1 MLALAF
7 SFSVF
12 IFWTLVGRAVLALAH
27 PRLGILRSWLLAPG
41 LGLATLLMGL
51 MVLNQAG
58 WPIARFAW
66 PLTLALAV
74 AAIVVLIRYRPCT
87 PWRRLTPFFLAA
99 LASLLWTGW
108 PALES
113 GFKWISYGND
123 DMANYCLAAERFAS
137 RGFFDLPTMPELA
150 GRDYSSYYYFMH
162 VSDMMRF
169 GAEHIVAWTASI
181 TGLKAT
187 QTFMPT
193 ILALALT
200 QVFSA
205 GSLVLHAGRWR
216 RRALVTMWLLAVSP
230 LFMLGTLYQ
239 LIAQVGGMSLLL
251 VTVDLLTRSWVTN
264 RRKTLIRYSVLTS
277 LACSALCI
285 YYPEATPFAA
295 LAYIGFVTL
304 WILRKRALPIGHVAL
319 TAYTLAG
326 IALLLRSN
334 LISYVSVFVMQ
345 FTSAMQVSN
354 LLLSLFPYFMLPT
367 GFANIFGW
375 MPIAGDFA
383 EPVVSLSIAG
393 GMLLM
398 VAILARAARDALR
411 LTPAAIL
418 LLVEFTLAVRLFFA
432 GNDFGLYK
440 LAMFM
445 QPVLAAGLAAW
456 VLWLPRPR
464 WSAPMSVLLLA
475 LAAAPT
481 ALVYT
486 VASRGTGSGGL
497 TELRFASK
505 LGLHIPIPAPATAQL
520 AGAVE
525 NVVAAKFAAEE
536 LRGRPLAL
544 VSRDYFYPSTR
555 TDYVHP
561 SLSIRLHPHYADM
574 AQAQPLIDQ
583 RNRDYVTLGYL
594 WQTEFSQ
601 PRVDRPTDF
610 YVFLD
615 QRLSLFNKFGR
626 DYDAPVRSVFR
637 VAPAAAVRNQLV
649 FVHSGMGNH
658 YYLGNRTRISFFQQE
673 SDIYSSGRDFNGLGR
688 FMLLRVEHPS
698 EKIYL
703 RLAATRTMVAGYTAW
718 KPAALVHAAKDHPLG
733 LIGHGAFNLFVGPL
747 VPQMFEGAAYIAI
760 DFVDSPRVI
769 MDYRPGLKNLYNRDV
784 PLDYRR
790 LIGWARDISVIDEQE
805 FSSLHRPRSISKF
818 PTDFADATTLEFVGA
833 YEDGWLSPAA
843 RFILDGAQPGELVR
857 LQGVVP
863 MIPGWPLGNGQM
875 QVTVN
880 GTQSF
885 DLSAATG
892 DFDWL
897 LPIAHP
903 AATTTVDLRFN
914 VSAPLPGRD
923 GRPAAAKLQLLGIAP
938 PAAHGHW
945 DYTQTGSTR
954 LASPGVD
961 QDGWMA
967 RSATLVLPAASTPR
981 ELALRLEYPNWGSAK
996 ETTLH
1001 AQLDSTAPIDQSL
1014 APGQYLTLRL
1024 RVPPSTVPVT
1034 LRLETDGD
1042 FPLPAPDPRRRA
1054 CRLLQVDLT
1063 PMPTASASLSTDGH
1077 WDFTQ
1082 IGTPRLAST
1091 GVDQDGWVTRSAAL
1105 VLPAASSTRE
1115 LTLRLEYPNWGGAQP
1130 TTLHA
1135 QLDSAAPTD
1144 QALVPGQYLTVRLRV
1159 PPSTAPLTLRLVTDS
1174 DFPLPAPD
1182 TRRRAYRLLQADLT
1196 PVPTAN
1202 APTTSTPPLSLKP
1215 AV

>member
-7 SFSVF
+7 SLSVF
-12 IFWTLVGRAVLALAH
+12 AFWTLVGRAVLVLGH
-27 PRLGILRSWLLAPG
+27 PRLGVLRSWLLAPG
-41 LGLATLLMGL
+41 LGLATLLLAL
-51 MVLNQAG
+51 MACNQAG
-58 WPIARFAW
+58 WPIARFAG
-66 PLTLALAV
+66 PLTLVLAV
-74 AAIVVLIRYRPCT
+74 AATGGLLRWRPRT
-87 PWRRLTPFFLAA
+87 PWRALTPFFLTA
-99 LASLLWTGW
+99 LCSLVWTGW

-113 GFKWISYGND
+113 GFNWISYGND

-187 QTFMPT
+187 QTFMPA

-205 GSLVLHAGRWR
+205 GALVLHAGRWR
-216 RRALVTMWLLAVSP
+216 RHALVTMGLLAVSP

-239 LIAQVGGMSLLL
+239 LIAQVGGMALLL
-251 VTVDLLTRSWVTN
+251 VTVALLTRSWVTD
-264 RRKTLIRYSVLTS
+264 RRKTLIRYAVLTS

-295 LAYIGFVTL
+295 LAYGGFVVG
-304 WILRKRALPIGHVAL
+304 WMLRNRALPVGHVAL

-326 IALLLRSN
+326 IVLLLRFN

-375 MPIAGDFA
+375 MPIARDFA
-383 EPVVSLSIAG
+383 EPIVSLSIAT

-398 VAILARAARDALR
+398 LAVLARAARDALR
-411 LTPAAIL
+411 LAPAAIL
-418 LLVEFTLAVRLFFA
+418 LLVEFVLAVRLFFA

-464 WSAPMSVLLLA
+464 WSAPGAVLLFA

-481 ALVYT
+481 ALIYT
-486 VASRGTGSGGL
+486 LASRGVGSGGL

-505 LGLHIPIPAPATAQL
+505 LGLSIPIPAPPTAQL
-520 AGAVE
+520 TGAVE
-525 NVVAAKFAAEE
+525 NVVAAKFAAAE

-561 SLSIRLHPHYADM
+561 SRSIQLHPHYADM

-583 RNRDYVTLGYL
+583 RNRDHVTLGML
-594 WQTEFSQ
+594 WKTEFSQ
-601 PRVDRPTDF
+601 PRVDHPTDYF
-610 YVFLD
+610 VFLD
-615 QRLSLFNKFGR
+615 RRLSLFNKFGH
-626 DYDAPVRSVFR
+626 DPDAPVRQVFR
-637 VAPAAAVRNQLV
+637 VEPAAAVRNQLV

-673 SDIYSSGRDFNGLGR
+673 SDIYSPGHDFNGLGR

-703 RLAATRTMVAGYTAW
+703 RLAATRSMVAGYTAW
-718 KPAALVHAAKDHPLG
+718 KPAALVHAAEDRSLG

-747 VPQMFEGAAYIAI
+747 VPRMFEGAAYVAI
-760 DFVDSPRVI
+760 DFVDSPRVVL
-769 MDYRPGLKNLYNRDV
+769 DYRSGLKNLYNRDV

-790 LIGWARDISVIDEQE
+790 LIGWARDISALTEQE
-805 FSSLHRPRSISKF
+805 FSQLRRPRSISKF
-818 PTDFADATTLEFVGA
+818 PTDLADASTLEFIGA

-843 RFILDGAQPGELVR
+843 RFVLDGAQPGELVR

-863 MIPGWPLGNGQM
+863 LIPGTPLGTGQIHVTING
-875 QVTVN
+875 
-880 GTQSF
+880 GQSF

-897 LPIAHP
+897 LPVANP
-903 AATTTVDLRFN
+903 AATTTVELRFN

-923 GRPAAAKLQLLGIAP
+923 RRPAGAKLQLLGLVP
-938 PAAHGHW
+938 VPEHGHW
-945 DYTQTGSTR
+945 DYTQTGATR

-967 RSATLVLPAASTPR
+967 RTAALVLPAARTPR
-981 ELALRLEYPNWGSAK
+981 ELTLRLEYPNWGGAHA
-996 ETTLH
+996 TVLH
-1001 AQLDSTAPIDQSL
+1001 TQLDAAAPTDQPL

-1024 RVPPSTVPVT
+1024 RVPPSTAPVN

-1054 CRLLQVDLT
+1054 CRLLQVELAPEPPADAAR
-1063 PMPTASASLSTDGH
+1063 PAEDQ
-1077 WDFTQ
+1077 WDFTRS
-1082 IGTPRLAST
+1082 GSPRLGSP
-1091 GVDQDGWVTRSAAL
+1091 GVDEDGWMMRSAAL
-1105 VLPAASSTRE
+1105 VLPPASLPRE
-1115 LTLRLEYPNWGGAQP
+1115 LTLRLEYPNWGGAKA

-1135 QLDSAAPTD
+1135 QLGDAARLD
-1144 QALVPGQYLTVRLRV
+1144 QALVPGQYVTVRLRV
-1159 PPSTAPLTLRLVTDS
+1159 PASTTPLTLRLKTDS

-1182 TRRRAYRLLQADLT
+1182 TRRRAGRLLQVRFT
-1196 PVPTAN
+1196 P
-1202 APTTSTPPLSLKP
+1202 APP
-1215 AV
+1215 